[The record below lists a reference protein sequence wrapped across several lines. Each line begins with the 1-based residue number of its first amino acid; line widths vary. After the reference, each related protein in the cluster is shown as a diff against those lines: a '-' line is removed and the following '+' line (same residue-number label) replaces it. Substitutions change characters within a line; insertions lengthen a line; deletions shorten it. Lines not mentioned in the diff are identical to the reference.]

1 MPEAERSLPRF
12 YDARFGRRRYVVPV
26 LLLVLLAIIPID
38 WAIESALAWS
48 GHPGTAVRLPPQA
61 VAAIAGAYTWVA
73 ADVLSRWQY
82 RDLLPIHVTWAALR
96 FAVAL
101 PLAYAFGSLVAA
113 DLKIFVAFA
122 ISAFP
127 TRALVTITR
136 RIFRRKLDLGDAGEK
151 AESELEKLQG
161 IDTRVAERFAD
172 EGYTTVLQLAYADP
186 IELTMRCSS
195 FGFSFVTDCASQA
208 LAWIYLEDRLATL
221 RVMSI
226 HVRFKREHPI
236 PESARFVVFLD
247 AQEGGCELVLRREA
261 DEEDAVCDLGLGHGH
276 CGAAAVHRKAATCKC
291 SRTKGDGHMLKYTLA
306 LTLAGTASLGLNQAQ
321 NSSCPSDVQR
331 VRVAVQ
337 FARAVNT
344 GESRFRTSNQRYGQ
358 ISEIGVGSAPDGF
371 RTQLA
376 TDGATYLFSIKDT
389 IDACHFALFSDEQGL
404 IYTAQPLR

>member
-1 MPEAERSLPRF
+1 MWMWASANIEWILVAMAMAILITPIALYLTGPWVYRRREILALLPAPAAALYFKQFFADMPEAERRLPRF

-61 VAAIAGAYTWVA
+61 VAAIAGAYSWVA

-82 RDLLPIHVTWAALR
+82 RDLLPIHVTSAALR

-127 TRALVTITR
+127 TRALLTITR
-136 RIFRRKLDLGDAGEK
+136 RIFQRKLDLGDAGDR
-151 AESELEKLQG
+151 AESQLEKLQG

-221 RVMSI
+221 RVMSLRGAQEI
-226 HVRFKREHPI
+226 ANFVDELNDDSDPDVLRERR
-236 PESARFVVFLD
+236 ALLD
-247 AQEGGCELVLRREA
+247 AAADKLTVPAPALERTFQEIAEDPYTEFLRS
-261 DEEDAVCDLGLGHGH
+261 VW
-276 CGAAAVHRKAATCKC
+276 
-291 SRTKGDGHMLKYTLA
+291 
-306 LTLAGTASLGLNQAQ
+306 QQ
-321 NSSCPSDVQR
+321 PSEP
-331 VRVAVQ
+331 A
-337 FARAVNT
+337 
-344 GESRFRTSNQRYGQ
+344 
-358 ISEIGVGSAPDGF
+358 
-371 RTQLA
+371 
-376 TDGATYLFSIKDT
+376 K
-389 IDACHFALFSDEQGL
+389 
-404 IYTAQPLR
+404 